1 MRGKRRSV
9 QYPVFPELQFHYA
22 GLVTLFVFLTQD
34 LLATATKIHRVDGAP
49 WFLPANQVLAGGS
62 LAGVEALGSRR
73 QGWMGGRG
81 SGGG

>member
-1 MRGKRRSV
+1 M
-9 QYPVFPELQFHYA
+9 VFF
-22 GLVTLFVFLTQD
+22 FFITQD

-73 QGWMGGRG
+73 KRWMGR
-81 SGGG
+81 GGGGGG